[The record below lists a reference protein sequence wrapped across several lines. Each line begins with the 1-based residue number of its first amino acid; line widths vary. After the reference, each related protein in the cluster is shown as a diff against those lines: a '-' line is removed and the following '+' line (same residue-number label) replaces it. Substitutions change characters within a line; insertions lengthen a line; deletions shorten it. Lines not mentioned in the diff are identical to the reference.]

1 MNPIEMTT
9 HNFLGTL
16 KDLVYKVAI
25 GEYLNTFAEVA
36 ISIVALLLA
45 IELVKAGIKLAS
57 GGGVDLWVIGTYLFV
72 ALAISQYGTIVDALI
87 NSEYLISN
95 DIINTTILYKQD
107 SSDLLGD
114 YITMQQAKEA
124 EEDVSWYDISGH
136 IDKLG
141 VALSFMVVQV
151 FNSIT
156 MFIIDFLYASQ
167 FFAFMMI
174 LMVGPMFIAFGLSE
188 ATRSLCM
195 GWIGN
200 VLGYFLIMIFMA
212 VAAKMVYAINIDSI
226 KTMTIEGTPGWAA
239 LIPAI
244 GRALIAGGLAI
255 AVPQA
260 GKSLAGIMGGG
271 GGSMMAAMGGGV
283 AMMKGA
289 EAGRQGLK
297 NARESFGAHRQASQ
311 MTQAAT
317 EMMKSG
323 NVSGAMQLANQA
335 SGMSTASRSA
345 GAKKAY
351 MTAAQTITGNA
362 ISAQKSGGG
371 GSSATGKP
379 GSGSKDSSSK
389 GQDAGNQA
397 VYGQTSSN
405 DAGASVRKES
415 GESVSGNKES
425 TSRNQEQA
433 NQTVGSQP
441 SGSGDTS
448 SKGQEA
454 GSQAVANQA
463 SGEGSKNMNMND
475 SSRSNK
481 ESSRAVEQAF
491 NKVLD
496 TIKKET
502 GD

>member
-16 KDLVYKVAI
+16 KDLVYQVAI
-25 GEYLNTFAEVA
+25 GEYLQTFAEVA
-36 ISIVALLLA
+36 LSIVALLLA

-57 GGGVDLWVIGTYLFV
+57 GGGVDLWVIGTYVFV
-72 ALAISQYGTIVDALI
+72 ALAIAQYGTIVEAII
-87 NSEYLISN
+87 NSELLISN
-95 DIINTTILYKQD
+95 DIIDTTIQYKKD

-212 VAAKMVYAINIDSI
+212 VAAKMVYAINVDSI

-255 AVPQA
+255 SVPQA

-271 GGSMMAAMGGGV
+271 GGSMMAATGGAV

-297 NARESFGAHRQASQ
+297 NARETFGANKQASQ

-351 MTAAQTITGNA
+351 MTAAQKITGNA
-362 ISAQKSGGG
+362 MNAQKGG
-371 GSSATGKP
+371 GSAATGES

-397 VYGQTSSN
+397 VYGQTSSDN
-405 DAGASVRKES
+405 AGASTRKES
-415 GESVSGNKES
+415 GEAGAGNKDS
-425 TSRNQEQA
+425 ASKNQEQG
-433 NQTVGSQP
+433 NQAVGSQS

-448 SKGQEA
+448 SKGQDA

-496 TIKKET
+496 TIKKEV
-502 GD
+502 GE